1 MLFFKKFIKI
11 KHLQINQKLKQ
22 SNKAY
27 RLHKRETHLYW
38 LQQTSISNKKFD
50 QNKQTNSNQ
59 SNKEF
64 LGRNPVEIQVH
75 DSQPVFLGIGKLG
88 LEVMVSFEHS

>member
-1 MLFFKKFIKI
+1 MQRILPGKS
-11 KHLQINQKLKQ
+11 L
-22 SNKAY
+22 
-27 RLHKRETHLYW
+27 
-38 LQQTSISNKKFD
+38 
-50 QNKQTNSNQ
+50 NKQTNSNQ